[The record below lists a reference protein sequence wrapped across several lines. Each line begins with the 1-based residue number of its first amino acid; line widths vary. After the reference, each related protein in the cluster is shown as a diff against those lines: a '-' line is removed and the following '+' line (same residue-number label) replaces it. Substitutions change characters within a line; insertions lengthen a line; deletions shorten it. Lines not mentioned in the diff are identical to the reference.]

1 MNFNFTVPFSK
12 LLLLLRRK
20 VLISEKHNTS
30 LRNKQSQFISL
41 LISEIL
47 QLKTLNLSSDVC
59 SQISDFS
66 RSGQKALLRLVSSS
80 ACIDVIA
87 RLVSNLV
94 DIIKIQGAR
103 RTIGIAFGEVYT
115 RFLQTLFGWVGDFE
129 SVFDGFGDILDAGV
143 NWGWDHFG
151 LIGLRILI

>member
-20 VLISEKHNTS
+20 ILISEKHNTS
-30 LRNKQSQFISL
+30 LRNKQSEFIAL
-41 LISEIL
+41 LIRKIF
-47 QLKTLNLSSDVC
+47 QLKTFNFSSDVG

-66 RSGQKALLRLVSSS
+66 RSGQKALFGLVSSS

-94 DIIKIQGAR
+94 DVI
-103 RTIGIAFGEVYT
+103 
-115 RFLQTLFGWVGDFE
+115 
-129 SVFDGFGDILDAGV
+129 
-143 NWGWDHFG
+143 
-151 LIGLRILI
+151 